1 MYNLLELYWLNV
13 NLNPSVQK
21 RFHQINHQFIS
32 KPIPMLKCT
41 VEVLNIIIVII
52 IIIIIIVIITIKKI
66 TLFIDSEKNRLF
78 TDSRIWIL
86 KYIPYVHSSC
96 VRKRIVVNDHL
107 KTTNNNY
114 KKHQKVNTKIKLS
127 KNNSNW

>member
-21 RFHQINHQFIS
+21 RFDQINHQFIS

-52 IIIIIIVIITIKKI
+52 IIIITIKKI

-78 TDSRIWIL
+78 TDSRI
-86 KYIPYVHSSC
+86 
-96 VRKRIVVNDHL
+96 
-107 KTTNNNY
+107 
-114 KKHQKVNTKIKLS
+114 
-127 KNNSNW
+127 

>member
-41 VEVLNIIIVII
+41 VEVLNIIVIII
-52 IIIIIIVIITIKKI
+52 IIIIIIVI
-66 TLFIDSEKNRLF
+66 F
-78 TDSRIWIL
+78 TR
-86 KYIPYVHSSC
+86 
-96 VRKRIVVNDHL
+96 
-107 KTTNNNY
+107 T
-114 KKHQKVNTKIKLS
+114 KLS
-127 KNNSNW
+127 NLIGYQLP

>member
-41 VEVLNIIIVII
+41 VEVLNIIIVIVI
-52 IIIIIIVIITIKKI
+52 LIIIVIITINKI

-78 TDSRIWIL
+78 TDSRI
-86 KYIPYVHSSC
+86 
-96 VRKRIVVNDHL
+96 
-107 KTTNNNY
+107 
-114 KKHQKVNTKIKLS
+114 
-127 KNNSNW
+127 

>member
-41 VEVLNIIIVII
+41 VEVLNIIVII
-52 IIIIIIVIITIKKI
+52 IIIIIII
-66 TLFIDSEKNRLF
+66 F
-78 TDSRIWIL
+78 TR
-86 KYIPYVHSSC
+86 
-96 VRKRIVVNDHL
+96 
-107 KTTNNNY
+107 T
-114 KKHQKVNTKIKLS
+114 KLS
-127 KNNSNW
+127 NLIGYQLP

>member
-78 TDSRIWIL
+78 TDSRI
-86 KYIPYVHSSC
+86 
-96 VRKRIVVNDHL
+96 
-107 KTTNNNY
+107 
-114 KKHQKVNTKIKLS
+114 
-127 KNNSNW
+127 

>member
-52 IIIIIIVIITIKKI
+52 IIIIVIITIKKK
-66 TLFIDSEKNRLF
+66 TLFLDSEKNRLF
-78 TDSRIWIL
+78 TDSRI
-86 KYIPYVHSSC
+86 
-96 VRKRIVVNDHL
+96 
-107 KTTNNNY
+107 
-114 KKHQKVNTKIKLS
+114 
-127 KNNSNW
+127 

>member
-41 VEVLNIIIVII
+41 VEVLNIIVII
-52 IIIIIIVIITIKKI
+52 IIIIIIIILTR
-66 TLFIDSEKNRLF
+66 T
-78 TDSRIWIL
+78 
-86 KYIPYVHSSC
+86 
-96 VRKRIVVNDHL
+96 
-107 KTTNNNY
+107 
-114 KKHQKVNTKIKLS
+114 KLS
-127 KNNSNW
+127 NLIGYQLPWFQP

>member
-41 VEVLNIIIVII
+41 VEVLNIIIVIVI
-52 IIIIIIVIITIKKI
+52 LIIIVIITINKI
-66 TLFIDSEKNRLF
+66 TLFIESEKNRLF
-78 TDSRIWIL
+78 TDSRI
-86 KYIPYVHSSC
+86 
-96 VRKRIVVNDHL
+96 
-107 KTTNNNY
+107 
-114 KKHQKVNTKIKLS
+114 
-127 KNNSNW
+127 

>member
-52 IIIIIIVIITIKKI
+52 IIIIVIITIKKK

-78 TDSRIWIL
+78 TDSRI
-86 KYIPYVHSSC
+86 
-96 VRKRIVVNDHL
+96 
-107 KTTNNNY
+107 
-114 KKHQKVNTKIKLS
+114 
-127 KNNSNW
+127 

>member
-41 VEVLNIIIVII
+41 VEVLNIIIVIVI
-52 IIIIIIVIITIKKI
+52 LIIIVIITINKI
-66 TLFIDSEKNRLF
+66 TLFRDSEKNRLF
-78 TDSRIWIL
+78 TDSRI
-86 KYIPYVHSSC
+86 
-96 VRKRIVVNDHL
+96 
-107 KTTNNNY
+107 
-114 KKHQKVNTKIKLS
+114 
-127 KNNSNW
+127 

>member
-52 IIIIIIVIITIKKI
+52 IIIIVIITIKKKLYSQI
-66 TLFIDSEKNRLF
+66 QKKIDFLQIQE
-78 TDSRIWIL
+78 
-86 KYIPYVHSSC
+86 YEY
-96 VRKRIVVNDHL
+96 
-107 KTTNNNY
+107 
-114 KKHQKVNTKIKLS
+114 
-127 KNNSNW
+127 